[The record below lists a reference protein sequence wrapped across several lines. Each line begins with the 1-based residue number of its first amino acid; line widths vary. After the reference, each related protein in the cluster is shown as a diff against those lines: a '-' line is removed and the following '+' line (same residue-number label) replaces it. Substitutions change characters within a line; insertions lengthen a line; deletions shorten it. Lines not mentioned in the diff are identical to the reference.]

1 MTDIKLLRSK
11 LALVE
16 DMVINDSE
24 EIYNIIDNFDN
35 AAIICQSKRNNPNYL
50 SIVHSNSTFNN
61 IFNLIRLSIVGKNYD
76 FLLSEFGGVEYDF
89 GGGAQYIKLIKS
101 VKDSLECTV
110 SLVIMNG
117 YGEQSGNLFQI
128 TFLPFKSKNGI
139 GYAIFIFEK
148 LNSDKSEEDAAD
160 KIVIKSVILNLER
173 SLRNERFSREVAS
186 LIISDIPLG
195 NLFSAVAEMMCRHF
209 RVDRCIIH
217 DFNRYK
223 TSFLSEYAD
232 NGFISMLPN
241 NISKQDLDEVSDY
254 LKFCYRFCSRN
265 SSSSIGNSIFLIND
279 VQSNVDFDQI
289 SKICGRYSISSQ
301 LMVTTTFRNLIN
313 GIIHIHQSDDRVWTE
328 EELELIKTISE
339 QLSIAI
345 DRSASIEK
353 VMIANHALMKKSLQI
368 KKAFEQEKETRKM
381 QGEFISLASHEFKTP
396 LQIIDST
403 RELLVRKIKSSGL
416 VDDSIDRGMERIKSA
431 VQRMNGLIDSTLSLA
446 KMEDAGNKIK
456 VEKSEFDLAKLI
468 NDLVDSNHSLAA
480 QKGVVVK
487 IDILN
492 LPQNFYGDQKLL
504 DHSFANIIS
513 NAIKYSK
520 NNTVVTIK
528 SKVDNGFAYIVVT
541 DQGIGIPQED
551 LSNIG
556 KKFFRAKN
564 TISVA
569 GTGIGLYITKHFI
582 ELHQGSFKIKSVQN
596 VGTSIAVALPL

>member
-1 MTDIKLLRSK
+1 
-11 LALVE
+11 
-16 DMVINDSE
+16 
-24 EIYNIIDNFDN
+24 
-35 AAIICQSKRNNPNYL
+35 
-50 SIVHSNSTFNN
+50 
-61 IFNLIRLSIVGKNYD
+61 
-76 FLLSEFGGVEYDF
+76 
-89 GGGAQYIKLIKS
+89 
-101 VKDSLECTV
+101 
-110 SLVIMNG
+110 
-117 YGEQSGNLFQI
+117 
-128 TFLPFKSKNGI
+128 
-139 GYAIFIFEK
+139 
-148 LNSDKSEEDAAD
+148 
-160 KIVIKSVILNLER
+160 
-173 SLRNERFSREVAS
+173 
-186 LIISDIPLG
+186 
-195 NLFSAVAEMMCRHF
+195 
-209 RVDRCIIH
+209 
-217 DFNRYK
+217 
-223 TSFLSEYAD
+223 
-232 NGFISMLPN
+232 
-241 NISKQDLDEVSDY
+241 
-254 LKFCYRFCSRN
+254 
-265 SSSSIGNSIFLIND
+265 
-279 VQSNVDFDQI
+279 
-289 SKICGRYSISSQ
+289 
-301 LMVTTTFRNLIN
+301 
-313 GIIHIHQSDDRVWTE
+313 
-328 EELELIKTISE
+328 LELIKTISE